1 MSVFWWV
8 ELDFSSLACNEVPSS
23 EFGVLAWLWAHC
35 LLMLRVVFLLY
46 CEGHP
51 ERVISHIEMRRGRQE
66 IEVTKRG
73 RGERNLASNQFS
85 KCSPQSKTP
94 RKIHRVT

>member
-8 ELDFSSLACNEVPSS
+8 ELDFSSLACNEVLSS

-51 ERVISHIEMRRGRQE
+51 ERFIESHRDEKREAGDRGDQE
-66 IEVTKRG
+66 GTG
-73 RGERNLASNQFS
+73 GEESSQ
-85 KCSPQSKTP
+85 
-94 RKIHRVT
+94 